1 MQIVLWIIAVCEIV
15 RAIQSAIQLHML
27 SRDRGAREN
36 AYSEFVRS
44 LKNSDREWV
53 RDMLEQFEE
62 MNDGTERSD

>member
-1 MQIVLWIIAVCEIV
+1 MEIALWIIAVCEIV

-44 LKNSDREWV
+44 LKKSDREFV
-53 RDMLEQFEE
+53 REILDEFERQE
-62 MNDGTERSD
+62 ES

>member
-44 LKNSDREWV
+44 LKNSDREFV
-53 RDMLEQFEE
+53 RELLDEFERQE
-62 MNDGTERSD
+62 ES

>member
-44 LKNSDREWV
+44 LKNSDREFV
-53 RDMLEQFEE
+53 RELLDEFERQE
-62 MNDGTERSD
+62 ENV

>member
-1 MQIVLWIIAVCEIV
+1 MQIVRWIIAVCEIV

-44 LKNSDREWV
+44 LKNSDREFV
-53 RDMLEQFEE
+53 RELLDEFERQE
-62 MNDGTERSD
+62 ENV